1 MDKLIP
7 DDAAL
12 SPVSCRATCHY
23 RLFIPRPM
31 KMVAALRSK
40 SWKPCQLPFRQFWV
54 FSDRQVLENL
64 PPSRFFG
71 TRLTSSAR
79 VGCLRGQ
86 EKGRVGENGGGG
98 GKWEKKGPNHRK
110 TDILFVNVHV
120 ANVVEG
126 GAVTPRCQLRHS
138 RRCRRRR
145 RLRIAAMF

>member
-1 MDKLIP
+1 MKT
-7 DDAAL
+7 L
-12 SPVSCRATCHY
+12 STAFSTVLSLH
-23 RLFIPRPM
+23 RPTTSREST
-31 KMVAALRSK
+31 AK
-40 SWKPCQLPFRQFWV
+40 SV
-54 FSDRQVLENL
+54 
-64 PPSRFFG
+64 FG

-79 VGCLRGQ
+79 VGCLRVR
-86 EKGRVGENGGGG
+86 EKGRVGENGGRGRG
-98 GKWEKKGPNHRK
+98 EKKGPNHRK